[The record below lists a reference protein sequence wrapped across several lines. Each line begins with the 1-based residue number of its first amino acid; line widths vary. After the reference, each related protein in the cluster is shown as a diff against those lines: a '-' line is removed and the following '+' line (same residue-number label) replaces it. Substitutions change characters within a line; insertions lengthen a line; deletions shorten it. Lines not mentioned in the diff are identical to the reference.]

1 LSHLLNLTLLME
13 GLFAKRY
20 HIKGLTFGTAA
31 ILAKSRLMPDF
42 ITDLKLLS
50 VYAKPYNQEE
60 VETTV
65 R

>member
-1 LSHLLNLTLLME
+1 ME